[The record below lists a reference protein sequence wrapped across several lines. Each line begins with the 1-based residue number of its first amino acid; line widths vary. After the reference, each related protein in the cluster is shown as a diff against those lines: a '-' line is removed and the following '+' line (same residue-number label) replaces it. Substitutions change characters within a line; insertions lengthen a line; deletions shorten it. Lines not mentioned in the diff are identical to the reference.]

1 MTAYPVLPAGK
12 GGGTGGEPAPGAS
25 LAFHLPAE
33 RIASRPFEAGGRRR
47 DEAPML
53 VSWRWT
59 GDLAD
64 ARVADLPRL
73 LDPGDVLV
81 VNRSATLA
89 AAVPVG
95 DGRIVHLSTRLGPQR
110 WVVELRQACG
120 HGSLPL
126 LDAAPGPIHLPG
138 GAELEL
144 LAPYRPGPERPFGAG
159 GAGPERPFGA
169 GGAGPERLWLAGL
182 RLPAPLESYLSKHG
196 RPIRYGCAAEAWP
209 ISAYQTVF
217 GLTPGSAEMPSA
229 GRGFT
234 ADLVAELVGVGVV
247 FAPVTLHTGV
257 SSLES
262 GEPPYP
268 EQLNVPASTAE
279 LVNQARAA
287 GRRVIAVGTTATRAV
302 ETAADPQGRVRD
314 IQGWTDLVVTP
325 ERGVRVVDG
334 ILSGWHEPE
343 ASHLLLLEAVAGRRL
358 LERSYARALAGT
370 YRWHEFGDFHLV
382 LP

>member
-1 MTAYPVLPAGK
+1 MTAHSVLPAGK
-12 GGGTGGEPAPGAS
+12 GGGAHGESGSGSS
-25 LAFHLPAE
+25 LAFHLPPD
-33 RIASRPFEAGGRRR
+33 RIARRPFEAGGRRR

-59 GDLAD
+59 GDIVD

-81 VNRSATLA
+81 VNQSATLA

-95 DGRIVHLSTRLGPQR
+95 DGRVVHLSTRLGPQR

-126 LDAAPGPIHLPG
+126 LDASPGAIRLPG

-144 LAPYRPGPERPFGAG
+144 LAPYPPGPERPLAARGTGAV
-159 GAGPERPFGA
+159 
-169 GGAGPERLWLAGL
+169 RLWLAGL
-182 RLPAPLESYLSKHG
+182 RLPAPLEAYLAEHG
-196 RPIRYGCAAEAWP
+196 RPIRYGCDAEAWP

-234 ADLVAELVGVGVV
+234 AELVAELTGAGVV

-268 EQLNVPASTAE
+268 EQLSVPASTAE

-287 GRRVIAVGTTATRAV
+287 GRRVIAVGTTATRAI
-302 ETAADPQGRVRD
+302 ETAADDQGHVRE

-325 ERGVRVVDG
+325 ERGVRVIDG

-358 LERSYARALAGT
+358 LECSYARALAGT